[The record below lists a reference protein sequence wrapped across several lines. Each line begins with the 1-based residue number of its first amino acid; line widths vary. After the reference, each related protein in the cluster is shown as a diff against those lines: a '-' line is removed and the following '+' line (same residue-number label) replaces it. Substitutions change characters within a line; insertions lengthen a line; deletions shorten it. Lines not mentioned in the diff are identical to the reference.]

1 MAHAGLSRRAIA
13 QHLGIAQSTISR
25 WSQGAIPRAEIIDA
39 IAKRCDVSTFWLSTG
54 GGQMERNAPKP
65 VEALP
70 PINMHSAVPP
80 KLRVSDFVG
89 TEERLII
96 MRALSAAADRWREHS
111 QNELF
116 ASEDVNW
123 AADAAQA
130 ESLYRMFAK

>member
-13 QHLGIAQSTISR
+13 EHLGTAKSTITR
-25 WSQGAIPRAEIIDA
+25 WSHGAIPRAEIIDA
-39 IAKRCDVSTFWLSTG
+39 IAKRCGVSTFWLSTG
-54 GGQMERNAPKP
+54 GGPMERTAPKT

-70 PINMHSAVPP
+70 PVNIHSAVPP
-80 KLRVSDFVG
+80 KLRVSDFISS
-89 TEERLII
+89 EERLII
-96 MRALSAAADRWREHS
+96 MRALSAAADRWREHA

-123 AADAAQA
+123 AADAALA